1 MKCLMP
7 GGINAI
13 HDLFAMQVFLSAFIS
28 FVKSR
33 ALLFLINNDLRLGVL
48 LDGFLVLSA
57 IRLVVNTKDI
67 QEIFGLSAVLKQ

>member
-33 ALLFLINNDLRLGVL
+33 ALLFFINNDLRLGVL
-48 LDGFLVLSA
+48 LDGFRVLSEM
-57 IRLVVNTKDI
+57 I
-67 QEIFGLSAVLKQ
+67 SS

>member
-48 LDGFLVLSA
+48 LDGFLVFSEM
-57 IRLVVNTKDI
+57 ISSYNKNSSKRLW
-67 QEIFGLSAVLKQ
+67 LKQ